1 MVGAFFAV
9 TAFVALLASG
19 LIPPLIAVAAM
30 LGVGAARSLAGP
42 ARDGLTDDLSAA
54 DTVGTNFA
62 VVSVGVM
69 LGGAIAPPV
78 FGYLVDVSGP
88 QVAFGAIAAVAL
100 VGTLVTVWL
109 AGVVAE

>member
-1 MVGAFFAV
+1 
-9 TAFVALLASG
+9 
-19 LIPPLIAVAAM
+19 M
-30 LGVGAARSLAGP
+30 LFRSSLAGP

-88 QVAFGAIAAVAL
+88 QIAFGAIAAVAL
-100 VGTLVTVWL
+100 AGTLVTVWL
-109 AGVVAE
+109 ATVVAE